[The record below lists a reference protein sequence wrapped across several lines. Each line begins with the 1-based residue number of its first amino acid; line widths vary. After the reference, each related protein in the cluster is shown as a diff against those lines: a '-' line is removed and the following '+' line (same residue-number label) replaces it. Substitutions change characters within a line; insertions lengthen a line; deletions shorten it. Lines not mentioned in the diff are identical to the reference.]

1 MDILDTLISILLIAI
16 LFMIAILFGA
26 NVLRRVLKIARK
38 SQKDFKKLNASSSKP
53 KIIYKNTKKKKK
65 AKKK

>member
-1 MDILDTLISILLIAI
+1 MDILDTLISIPLIAI
-16 LFMIAILFGA
+16 LFMLAILFGA

-38 SQKDFKKLNASSSKP
+38 SKKDFQKLNASSKP
-53 KIIYKNTKKKKK
+53 KIIYKRDKKKK